1 MSANIYQMVDND
13 GNKQYPVTSTEAIGM
28 SGGSGNLKDYLNKST
43 TEFNVSASFPTGGT
57 SGSNKYDLASAIGK
71 VPAELRTDGLTVS
84 FLNESEYTEK
94 WEYLGSGWAVRNFR
108 QMGIKLKLDTEVEL
122 LHLNA
127 DNIQESVYRVK
138 VTSQQNLT
146 YYLFSRCTNP
156 TADCIIVYDTNN
168 NKLASTTQGYG
179 TGGYYTRELTT
190 PENTAFVEFVFTPN
204 KLTYDSWNIHNIP
217 RAWVMASDVANIYH
231 SKISDIDSC
240 VGYIKNNRDIIISEH
255 TTDSA
260 NSTYFLSEFYDCSEG
275 MTVSVQTFEQS
286 AQDVIQFYNA
296 EESLLDKVTC
306 GGGGGYKTYTKV
318 APTGTTLVKVGYHYN
333 NKYRGIAKFV
343 DYPIVVTSFKN
354 TEEIKALKDEQNN
367 NLSYDDIKEVFTIE
381 TDSDDIQ
388 NSTTVY
394 PCIENTEVK
403 VLSHHQSPIAN
414 ITFCSDLFGEIGIGE
429 SIMGDGSGG
438 YKERNGVAPEGTR
451 SVKIMAT
458 YKKDKPLVITS

>member
-1 MSANIYQMVDND
+1 
-13 GNKQYPVTSTEAIGM
+13 
-28 SGGSGNLKDYLNKST
+28 
-43 TEFNVSASFPTGGT
+43 
-57 SGSNKYDLASAIGK
+57 
-71 VPAELRTDGLTVS
+71 
-84 FLNESEYTEK
+84 
-94 WEYLGSGWAVRNFR
+94 
-108 QMGIKLKLDTEVEL
+108 MGIKLKLDTEVEL

-156 TADCIIVYDTNN
+156 TADCIIAYDTNN
-168 NKLASTTQGYG
+168 NKLSSTTQGYG

-318 APTGTTLVKVGYHYN
+318 APTGTTLVKVGYHY
-333 NKYRGIAKFV
+333 
-343 DYPIVVTSFKN
+343 
-354 TEEIKALKDEQNN
+354 
-367 NLSYDDIKEVFTIE
+367 
-381 TDSDDIQ
+381 
-388 NSTTVY
+388 
-394 PCIENTEVK
+394 
-403 VLSHHQSPIAN
+403 H
-414 ITFCSDLFGEIGIGE
+414 
-429 SIMGDGSGG
+429 
-438 YKERNGVAPEGTR
+438 
-451 SVKIMAT
+451 
-458 YKKDKPLVITS
+458 